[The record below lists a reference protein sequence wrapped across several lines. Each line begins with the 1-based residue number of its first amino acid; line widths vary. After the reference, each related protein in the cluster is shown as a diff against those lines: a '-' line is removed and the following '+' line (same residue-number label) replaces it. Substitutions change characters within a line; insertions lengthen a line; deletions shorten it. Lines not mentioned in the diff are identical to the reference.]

1 MIHQDHFQ
9 RLIDRLEGSAATS
22 QAVAALVSYLEGIGI
37 PHYAYLGFQGQGP
50 SQREPFKAGAYPQAW
65 VKEYMGDKLYAMDPV
80 VLAATQSTVPLAW
93 CGTSGPAEEQA
104 HVREFFDR
112 ASSFGIRS
120 GYTIPIRSSI
130 GQLAAMTYASPEPEE
145 RFKKI
150 LDEHRAS
157 LHLGAF
163 YFHDAIER
171 LTTPARDAQLTPRE
185 RTCLMFSSQGLSA
198 KQIARLLDISP
209 RSVKFHQDNARVKLG
224 AVNLKQ
230 AINTASCRGLI

>member
-1 MIHQDHFQ
+1 MIDQFQ
-9 RLIDRLEGSAATS
+9 RLIERLEQSTATQ
-22 QAVAALVSYLEGIGI
+22 QAVMALQSFLNGVDV
-37 PHYAYLGFQGQGP
+37 PHYAYLGFQGQGAG
-50 SQREPFKAGAYPQAW
+50 QREPFKAGVYPQAW
-65 VKEYMGDKLYAMDPV
+65 VEEYMGDKLYAMDPV

-93 CGTSGPAEEQA
+93 CGTMAPAKERDD
-104 HVREFFDR
+104 VREFFDR

-130 GQLAAMTYASPEPEE
+130 GQLATMTYASPEGEE
-145 RFKKI
+145 RFNSI
-150 LDEHRAS
+150 LAEHRAQF
-157 LHLGAF
+157 HLGAF

-171 LTTPARDAQLTPRE
+171 LTAPARQAQLTPRE

-224 AVNLKQ
+224 AANLKQ
-230 AINTASCRGLI
+230 AINTASCRGMI